1 MKQWHFVWLQIPHDW
16 RNAGRSLTQQ
26 LAGQVSRAGSL
37 ATNVGPFQGQV
48 AVLWDG
54 RPTPHSLWISLG
66 WYRQCS
72 VTFNRGEAAHAKP
85 KCSFMSQLRVPQKHP
100 KVPILVEDA
109 TTMTYRQR
117 CLPKSKGI
125 NPTESRL
132 QIRGDISVGFYTMNR
147 WKMLETTAIS
157 GQTLCT
163 SVHWPSKKKPSDFDQ
178 GSSQVA
184 DQDLRDLEAG

>member
-1 MKQWHFVWLQIPHDW
+1 MKQWHFVWPQIPHDW

-26 LAGQVSRAGSL
+26 LVGQVPRAGSL

-72 VTFNRGEAAHAKP
+72 VTFKRGEAAKHAKP

-100 KVPILVEDA
+100 RAPILVEDA
-109 TTMTYRQR
+109 TNMKYRQR
-117 CLPKSKGI
+117 CLPKQIHPGI
-125 NPTESRL
+125 QATYH
-132 QIRGDISVGFYTMNR
+132 GDISVGCYNMNPTGNNSHIR
-147 WKMLETTAIS
+147 ADA
-157 GQTLCT
+157 
-163 SVHWPSKKKPSDFDQ
+163 VHWLGTDHRKKPSNFDHP
-178 GSSQVA
+178 
-184 DQDLRDLEAG
+184 RK